1 MILPNVRASFGR
13 MEAGFI
19 LGILSRANSGA
30 RRDLDD
36 RLRDEGFD
44 GILDDPRT
52 LNAVLTEPRAR
63 GLTPGLFFY
72 VLVRHALL
80 ESGVDDRTLADYIA
94 AMLLEFASGDRAY
107 RIDASDGDT
116 YFYLVDIVGAMGSA
130 KGRRAFLLQAHLG
143 DFALWLS
150 GLFPDAIVARTLRRG
165 APGLEY
171 YEEMG
176 SAGYRLAAS
185 ARQAGDSGL
194 DAVYRHCAAA
204 FPDVRTAL
212 NRISDRYL
220 FRTRGDSVN
229 RLLRQVSDAF
239 RARTGR

>member
-13 MEAGFI
+13 VEAGFI
-19 LGILSRANSGA
+19 LGILAGGDSDV
-30 RRDLDD
+30 RRNLDD
-36 RLRDEGFD
+36 RLRDDGFD

-94 AMLLEFASGDRAY
+94 AMLLEFGREDRAY
-107 RIDASDGDT
+107 RIDASDGET
-116 YFYLVDIVGAMGSA
+116 YFYLVDIVGALESA
-130 KGRRAFLLQAHLG
+130 KGRRAFLLQVHLG

-150 GLFPDAIVARTLRRG
+150 GMFPDAIMERTLRRG
-165 APGLEY
+165 APGLKY

-176 SAGYRLAAS
+176 STGYRLAAEM
-185 ARQAGDSGL
+185 RQAGDSGL
-194 DAVYRHCAAA
+194 DGVYRRCATI
-204 FPDVRTAL
+204 FPDVRVAL
-212 NRISDRYL
+212 NHISDRYL
-220 FRTRGDSVN
+220 FRERGDRVN
-229 RLLRQVSDAF
+229 RLLRQVRDRF
-239 RARTGR
+239 KERPGR

>member
-13 MEAGFI
+13 AEAGFI
-19 LGILSRANSGA
+19 LGILARSDSGA
-30 RRDLDD
+30 RRKLDE
-36 RLRDEGFD
+36 RLHDDGFD

-94 AMLLEFASGDRAY
+94 ALLLEFGREDRAY
-107 RIDASDGDT
+107 RIDAANGET
-116 YFYLVDIVGAMGSA
+116 YFYLVDIVGALESA
-130 KGRRAFLLQAHLG
+130 TGRRAFLLQVHLG

-150 GLFPDAIVARTLRRG
+150 GMFPDAIMERTLRRG

-171 YEEMG
+171 YEAMG
-176 SAGYRLAAS
+176 STGYRLAAE
-185 ARQAGDSGL
+185 ARQAGHSGL
-194 DAVYRHCAAA
+194 DTVYRRCATV
-204 FPDVRTAL
+204 FPAVRIAL
-212 NRISDRYL
+212 NRVSDRYL
-220 FRTRGDSVN
+220 FRSRGDPVN
-229 RLLRQVSDAF
+229 RLLRQVSDRF
-239 RARTGR
+239 REGRS